1 MSKLLRTDLPDDVWD
16 RLNDEAASHGVKIGV
31 YVKRLIITR
40 DAKKQARAQVSDTS
54 DTRPSNRKA

>member
-16 RLNDEAASHGVKIGV
+16 RLNAEATAAGVKIGV

-40 DAKKQARAQVSDTS
+40 DEKKHGPA
-54 DTRPSNRKA
+54 TRSR